1 MKIQMILLCL
11 SLLIISC
18 SAGKKLVN
26 VPAGET
32 VEVDYSEY
40 KNYTATIKNRSF
52 KSLDVAVLNKETGKQ
67 VSSFGLG
74 MKGKVEVIV
83 KEENKLV
90 FKNEGKSNVKL
101 KIGVEPDEPKM
112 AKKPKQ
118 KQAQIQ
124 KKKPVY
130 ISFTLEN
137 TTAKSIPLIIP
148 TVMNPNLSPF
158 SKSGVDLKIGQEVL
172 FRAKGKKRVLLTVDD
187 TIKNGDVLDVAK
199 ILKARKKELGL

>member
-1 MKIQMILLCL
+1 MKIQMVLLCL

-18 SAGKKLVN
+18 STGKKIVN
-26 VPAGET
+26 VPAGKT

-40 KNYTATIKNRSF
+40 KNYKATIKNRSF

-67 VSSFGLG
+67 VSGFGLG

-90 FKNEGKSNVKL
+90 FKNEGKSDVRL
-101 KIGVEPDEPKM
+101 KIGVKTNEAKM
-112 AKKPKQ
+112 AKKPKEKQ
-118 KQAQIQ
+118 KE
-124 KKKPVY
+124 KSVY

-137 TTAKSIPLIIP
+137 TTGKSIPLIIP

-172 FRAKGKKRVLLTVDD
+172 FRVIGKKRVLLNVDD